1 MKEDF
6 RITLLII
13 NLGRNEKRSQERKK
27 ENSEKN
33 EEDKMIIFWNK
44 KAIQR
49 NKEKT
54 GVRKTKKIQD
64 DQSVEGKKRP
74 KE

>member
-6 RITLLII
+6 QITLLIT
-13 NLGRNEKRSQERKK
+13 NLERNEKRSQEKKK

-49 NKEKT
+49 NKD
-54 GVRKTKKIQD
+54 RC
-64 DQSVEGKKRP
+64 
-74 KE
+74 KEN

>member
-1 MKEDF
+1 MNEDF

-13 NLGRNEKRSQERKK
+13 NLERNEKRSQERKK

-33 EEDKMIIFWNK
+33 EEDKTIIFWNK

-49 NKEKT
+49 DKEKT
-54 GVRKTKKIQD
+54 GVRKTKKI
-64 DQSVEGKKRP
+64 
-74 KE
+74 